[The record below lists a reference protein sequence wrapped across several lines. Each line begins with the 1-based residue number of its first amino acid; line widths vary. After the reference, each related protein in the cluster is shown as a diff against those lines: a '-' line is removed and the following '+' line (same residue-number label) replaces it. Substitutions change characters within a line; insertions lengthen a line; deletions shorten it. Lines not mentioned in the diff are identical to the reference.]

1 MNSMQKTQQG
11 ISATGFII
19 ILAILGAGVYIGLQY
34 IPQYIECGTV
44 DSILENLEKAN
55 RETPFSS
62 EKGIRDMIGK
72 QLEMNQMDDLRD
84 SFKVTQDGEMYIVK
98 VSYERELNLIYERK
112 PMKYEK
118 TLTLK

>member
-1 MNSMQKTQQG
+1 MNSIQKTQQG

-19 ILAILGAGVYIGLQY
+19 LLAILGTGVYIGLQY
-34 IPQYIECGTV
+34 IPQFIECGTV
-44 DSILENLEKAN
+44 DSILENLEKTN

-84 SFKVTQDGEMYIVK
+84 SFKVTRDGEMYIVK

-118 TLTLK
+118 ILPLK